1 MAIRTFFLGTLISV
15 IAVGIF
21 AATRAS
27 SIIDV
32 WTGEFPKTDFSRT
45 SINLI
50 EVVED
55 GPRRDTI
62 PPIFDPQFVPANG
75 ETKVGP
81 MEPVLSIIIDGDARA
96 YPLRI
101 LLWHE
106 IVNDVVGGV
115 PILVSYCPLCNSG
128 VIYDRRFDGE
138 VLSFG
143 NTGRIR
149 HRYLCGRAPYGIACS
164 VGIPRSIPRT
174 RAGRQAACPQRRSCT
189 TLRLIAIYGFGAPGV
204 YSALPTSR
212 WCQAD
217 DAGCRC

>member
-1 MAIRTFFLGTLISV
+1 MVMRKYFLGVLISV
-15 IAVGIF
+15 IAIGIY
-21 AATRAS
+21 AATHAG
-27 SIIDV
+27 SIIDE

-149 HRYLCGRAPYGIACS
+149 HR
-164 VGIPRSIPRT
+164 
-174 RAGRQAACPQRRSCT
+174 
-189 TLRLIAIYGFGAPGV
+189 
-204 YSALPTSR
+204 
-212 WCQAD
+212 
-217 DAGCRC
+217 